1 MNKASCGEIERLEN
15 KEFLRKFLNFYDI
28 EKGGAWMVYKYPNRI
43 KEVDEAKKQIDKHR
57 PLNKHAREQLKEYYR
72 IGLTY
77 SSNAI
82 EGNSLTETETKIV
95 LEDGITIGGKP
106 LKDHYEAIGHSQ
118 AYDLLYKL
126 TKNGDITEKNILG
139 LHKLFYYH
147 IDIKQAGKYRKV
159 QVFITGSDFYP
170 PPAGKVPQLME
181 KFANSIPGLKKKYH
195 PVEYAAL
202 VHLELVTIHPFVD
215 GNGRTARLLMNLAL
229 LQTGYVIT
237 IIPPVLRQEY
247 ISAIVKSQG
256 KQKDTKPFINLIS
269 AMVYESQQDYLRML
283 NALNQK

>member
-1 MNKASCGEIERLEN
+1 MVW
-15 KEFLRKFLNFYDI
+15 KF
-28 EKGGAWMVYKYPNRI
+28 ANRI

-82 EGNSLTETETKIV
+82 EGNSLTEIETKIV

-126 TKNGDITEKNILG
+126 AKNGDITEKNILH

-147 IDIKQAGKYRKV
+147 IDTKLAGRYRKV

-170 PPAGKVPQLME
+170 PPASKVPSLMK
-181 KFANSIPGLKKKYH
+181 KFTDSMPALKKKRH

-202 VHLELVTIHPFVD
+202 LHLELVTIHPFVD

-229 LQTGYVIT
+229 LQAGYGIT
-237 IIPPVLRQEY
+237 IISPVLRRDY
-247 ISAIVKSQG
+247 ITAIIKSQT
-256 KQKDTKPFINLIS
+256 KQKDVKPFVNLIS

-283 NALNQK
+283 NALSQK